1 MKKFLHIL
9 SFLVVSNIFYA
20 QKQENPVLKEL
31 NEIILNTKLYGGF
44 YNGMS
49 REAATNE
56 YETNKYSKY
65 YNITFPGVNH
75 KFSLQND
82 PRGWDGV
89 GEGKLNQ
96 QLGPGDRLGDPNLST
111 KFQTVSIIEVELFGK
126 LYYTP
131 TDGLIGVKLFS
142 SEAGN
147 ANNYKESI
155 KGILYFLSS
164 VGYSD
169 QIREPM
175 SINDKRSS
183 EQNDSHKK
191 LIKGEYTITEGFF
204 NDEKSIDLVF
214 TLTKGELKID
224 VLLHN
229 PSQSNGGQISILI
242 YNSKDFDYFKHLEG
256 IKENISS
263 YFG

>member
-1 MKKFLHIL
+1 MKKFIQIL
-9 SFLVVSNIFYA
+9 SFLLISNIFYA

-44 YNGMS
+44 YNGMT
-49 REAATNE
+49 RETATNE

-65 YNITFPGVNH
+65 YNITFPGVQH

-96 QLGPGDRLGDPNLST
+96 VLGPGDRLGDPNLSS
-111 KFQTVSIIEVELFGK
+111 KFQNVSIIEVELFGK

-131 TDGLIGVKLFS
+131 KDGLIGVKLFS

-147 ANNYKESI
+147 LNNYKESL
-155 KGILYFLSS
+155 KGILDFLSS

-191 LIKGEYTITEGFF
+191 LISGEYTISEGFF
-204 NDEKSIDLVF
+204 SDEKSIDLVF
-214 TLTKGELKID
+214 TLTKGDLKID

-263 YFG
+263 DFG